1 MIDRVVPVR
10 VRGERVLVRV
20 RQQTR
25 GDDGDAGRAL
35 LTGPPEALRR
45 LEGYTFA
52 EGGRTVTLAGVRL
65 APPPDGGEAW
75 LAFAELR
82 ATPAAPAGRPDADS
96 VRADSPSGGGPVRSP

>member
-20 RQQTR
+20 QQQTR
-25 GDDGDAGRAL
+25 DEDGAGRAL
-35 LTGPPEALRR
+35 LKGPPEALRR

-52 EGGRTVTLAGVRL
+52 EEGRAVTLAGVRL

-75 LAFAELR
+75 LAFADLR
-82 ATPAAPAGRPDADS
+82 DAPADPGQ
-96 VRADSPSGGGPVRSP
+96 ADSPSDGGPVRSG

>member
-20 RQQTR
+20 QQQTR
-25 GDDGDAGRAL
+25 DDGGAGRAL
-35 LTGPPEALRR
+35 LKGPPEALRR

-52 EGGRTVTLAGVRL
+52 EGGRAVTLAGVRL

-82 ATPAAPAGRPDADS
+82 LAEADPA
-96 VRADSPSGGGPVRSP
+96 RADGPSDGGPVRSG

>member
-20 RQQTR
+20 QQQTHD
-25 GDDGDAGRAL
+25 DDGSGRAL
-35 LTGPPEALRR
+35 LKGPPEALRR

-52 EGGRTVTLAGVRL
+52 EAGRAVTLAGVRL
-65 APPPDGGEAW
+65 ATPPDGGEAW

-82 ATPAAPAGRPDADS
+82 LTAADS
-96 VRADSPSGGGPVRSP
+96 ARADSPSDGGPVRSG

>member
-10 VRGERVLVRV
+10 VQGERVLVRV
-20 RQQTR
+20 QQQTR
-25 GDDGDAGRAL
+25 GEDGAGRAL
-35 LTGPPEALRR
+35 LKGPPEALRR

-52 EGGRTVTLAGVRL
+52 DDGRAVRLAGVRL

-82 ATPAAPAGRPDADS
+82 LAAADPA
-96 VRADSPSGGGPVRSP
+96 RADSPSDGGPVRSG